1 MPSKKNK
8 AAKAGAAV
16 FNRKARFSY
25 ELGEKFEAGLVLK
38 GSEVKP
44 LRAGQCQLK
53 DSYIAFR
60 GGEAF
65 LQKAHISPYG
75 PAAGGGH
82 KPERLRKL
90 LLRRRELERLQ
101 GLAQQKSMS
110 CVPLRI
116 YFKGGLAKLEIAL
129 ARGKTKGDKR
139 ESLKRRAAER
149 QIERALRKT
158 RR

>member
-1 MPSKKNK
+1 MPAKKHK
-8 AAKAGAAV
+8 AAKAGEAV
-16 FNRKARFSY
+16 FNRKARFDY
-25 ELGEKFEAGLVLK
+25 ELGERFEAGLVLK
-38 GSEVKP
+38 GSEVKS

-65 LQKAHISPYG
+65 LQKAHVSPWRQ
-75 PAAGGGH
+75 AGGSGH
-82 KPERLRKL
+82 EPERLRKL

-101 GLAQQKSMS
+101 GMIQQKSMS

-116 YFKGGLAKLEIAL
+116 YFKRGRAKLEIAL

-139 ESLKRRAAER
+139 ESLKRRAAQR
-149 QIERALRKT
+149 QIERALRKN
-158 RR
+158 R